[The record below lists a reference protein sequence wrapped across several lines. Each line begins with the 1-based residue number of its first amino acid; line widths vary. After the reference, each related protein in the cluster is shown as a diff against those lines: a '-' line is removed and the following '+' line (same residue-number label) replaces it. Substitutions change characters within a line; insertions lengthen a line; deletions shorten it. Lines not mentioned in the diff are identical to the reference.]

1 MKTNVLDWRPQSREG
16 FLWAKFDLA
25 RAKCMGGQRA
35 TNGIWS
41 FAIPWTDSNPSK
53 SLAAH
58 GCGRIAMASA
68 SCLPSLH
75 HHANPACR
83 KVSARSIR
91 PPMEPSGVPPWPTAG
106 WQRYVNAKLGA
117 VTIFYRL
124 LMAKRARGR
133 FDILAFAPKPCCLAS
148 PNSVHHRQLRSGG
161 AVYLATETPPF
172 TPYMVSKNQDGDPK
186 RLADSACPA

>member
-1 MKTNVLDWRPQSREG
+1 MASDHSQ
-16 FLWAKFDLA
+16 FLELI
-25 RAKCMGGQRA
+25 RILRQ
-35 TNGIWS
+35 
-41 FAIPWTDSNPSK
+41 

-75 HHANPACR
+75 HHANPARR

-106 WQRYVNAKLGA
+106 WRRYANAEMGA
-117 VTIFYRL
+117 VTIFCRL

-133 FDILAFAPKPCCLAS
+133 FDILAFAPKSCCLAS
-148 PNSVHHRQLRSGG
+148 PNSVHHRQLRSSG
-161 AVYLATETPPF
+161 AVDHNWDASIHAIHCALEPGWR
-172 TPYMVSKNQDGDPK
+172 S
-186 RLADSACPA
+186 